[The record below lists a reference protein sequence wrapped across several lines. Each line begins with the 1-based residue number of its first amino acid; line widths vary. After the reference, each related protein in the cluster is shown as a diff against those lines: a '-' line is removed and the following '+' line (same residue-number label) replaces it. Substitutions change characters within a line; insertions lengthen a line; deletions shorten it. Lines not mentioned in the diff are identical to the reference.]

1 MRLRL
6 FASLRDKV
14 TSSAQS
20 PVPLL
25 VGPSQGSSLSILTE
39 PHVGLHVLPERE
51 NGRQSMFDRAFRRS
65 LCAVRRPPHRLHVRA
80 AEGLRHRSPSSVKRQ
95 FNAPSISASARR
107 NSLAKGPRPS
117 RQVLWSPALPA
128 RSSSAAAVATPVAPT
143 AWAAPL
149 SLLAA
154 SGRSA

>member
-14 TSSAQS
+14 TSSGQS

-51 NGRQSMFDRAFRRS
+51 NGRQSMFDRFSAISLRRATTTPS
-65 LCAVRRPPHRLHVRA
+65 ATCSCRRGIETKFDVVSEASIQR
-80 AEGLRHRSPSSVKRQ
+80 
-95 FNAPSISASARR
+95 APSIAASTRR

-149 SLLAA
+149 SL
-154 SGRSA
+154 

>member
-51 NGRQSMFDRAFRRS
+51 NGRQSMFDRAFGDLFAPCDDHPIGGADHASRTIGS
-65 LCAVRRPPHRLHVRA
+65 CWGDCGGCHRDSVWAMYRGRA
-80 AEGLRHRSPSSVKRQ
+80 AFVSFVSWSPR
-95 FNAPSISASARR
+95 ARR
-107 NSLAKGPRPS
+107 EMGNHDR
-117 RQVLWSPALPA
+117 RT
-128 RSSSAAAVATPVAPT
+128 RY
-143 AWAAPL
+143 
-149 SLLAA
+149 
-154 SGRSA
+154 